1 MAVLAWWVVP
11 VAVALLAGV
20 IVHLWGRRPR
30 FRHSSFEEVEYFR
43 RFLNA
48 LKRHTVDRAR
58 RGGRTT
64 A

>member
-11 VAVALLAGV
+11 VTVAL
-20 IVHLWGRRPR
+20 IVGAIIHLWGRRPR
-30 FRHSSFEEVEYFR
+30 FRRSFEEVEYFR

-48 LKRHTVDRAR
+48 LKRHYAERAR
-58 RGGRTT
+58 RRGRST

>member
-11 VAVALLAGV
+11 VTAALLVGA
-20 IVHLWGRRPR
+20 IIHLWGRRPR
-30 FRHSSFEEVEYFR
+30 FQRSFEEVEHFR

-58 RGGRTT
+58 RNGRST